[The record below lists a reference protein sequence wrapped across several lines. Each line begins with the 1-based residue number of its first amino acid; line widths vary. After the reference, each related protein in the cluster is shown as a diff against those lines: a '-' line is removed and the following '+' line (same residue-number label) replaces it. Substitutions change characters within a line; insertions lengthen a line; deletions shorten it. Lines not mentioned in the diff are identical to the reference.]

1 MRKDIFVDTI
11 TAIPNSLKLLEVRC
25 NEAKTGYYTIRK
37 L

>member
-1 MRKDIFVDTI
+1 MRKGIFVDTI
-11 TAIPNSLKLLEVRC
+11 SAVPNSLKLLKVRC